1 MAFIEGDCSLK
12 LLYLIIYIS
21 LGLALRTITYD
32 ENNKKFIEIINN
44 LNTPTIISFLQIL
57 FYFLDN
63 LRKKRIKNEEIE
75 ELKKKE
81 KKDKL
86 INLND
91 NVINNLS
98 NKEKKIKLKLF
109 LLLILSGLSES
120 IRLLYKLFLIQG
132 KRDISYFISGPL
144 LLEIMI
150 LSYFILNVKSY
161 QHHYFCV
168 IFMFIA
174 DFLLGYKE
182 PKEDINIINLIITMF
197 DKMFENYKQNIFDF
211 FFSAPRFCLEKYM
224 MHYLFA
230 NPYLI
235 IYFEGIIQI
244 IVILFVNLSYI
255 IYYYF
260 KNEPFKYLID
270 QKLYVNELL
279 NHWIIIPVYF
289 LILVTLKFLELII
302 NQEFGPTYLIIAS
315 TCFIYRKF
323 YDVIFYE
330 KKTFNNSI
338 QKTSYIIY
346 AIIPFL
352 FCEIIIFNFLGFGKN
367 ARKIVSK
374 RERNESK
381 ILEDEIK
388 QLELTI
394 NMV

>member
-1 MAFIEGDCSLK
+1 
-12 LLYLIIYIS
+12 
-21 LGLALRTITYD
+21 
-32 ENNKKFIEIINN
+32 
-44 LNTPTIISFLQIL
+44 
-57 FYFLDN
+57 
-63 LRKKRIKNEEIE
+63 
-75 ELKKKE
+75 
-81 KKDKL
+81 
-86 INLND
+86 
-91 NVINNLS
+91 
-98 NKEKKIKLKLF
+98 LKLF
-109 LLLILSGLSES
+109 FFLIICGISEA
-120 IRLLYKLFLIQG
+120 IRLLYKLFLNEG
-132 KRDISYFISGPL
+132 KKDISYFISGPL
-144 LLEIMI
+144 LLVIMI

-161 QHHYFCV
+161 QHHYFCL
-168 IFMFIA
+168 ICMFIG
-174 DFLLGYKE
+174 DILMGYNNGKE
-182 PKEDINIINLIITMF
+182 NNIIKGILN
-197 DKMFENYKQNIFDF
+197 NYKNNIFDF
-211 FFSAPRFCLEKYM
+211 FFSAPKICIEKYM
-224 MHYLFA
+224 MHYLYA